1 MQHLGL
7 TLDHQNNGLRAL
19 NHKNEV
25 ILKFRCWKE
34 EPLGNSTSHTNI
46 HSNISKL
53 EGCELLLRRDYLDLL
68 KVLVTDLKYVIK
80 KINS

>member
-34 EPLGNSTSHTNI
+34 EPLENSTSHTNI